1 MEVVQMI
8 LIVLIAIVSLIPS
21 VALYFWMKNKVRK
34 PEDEVFK
41 QTCRSALLN
50 GFLATLFILL
60 ISGAFAVIGGLLGI
74 KEGAS
79 LPATAYHKFIK
90 LAFAEEL
97 VKSLMLWKTL
107 KKANYAYT
115 WQDMIIFMVSV
126 SIGFEILE
134 AIVYA
139 IGEGPIP
146 ILIRGILIMHG
157 GFGFIEGWFYGKAKY
172 TKNKIYIVIGF
183 VIAWLLHGA
192 YDFGLNDQFLA
203 LNPNNAYLSVS
214 LAGFSLVLLVLLIA
228 FFVRK
233 RKPQY
238 LEPLQ

>member
-1 MEVVQMI
+1 MI
-8 LIVLIAIVSLIPS
+8 LTVLIAVASLIPS
-21 VALYFWMKNKVRK
+21 IALYFWMKNKVRK
-34 PEDEVFK
+34 PEDEAFK
-41 QTCRSALLN
+41 QTCRAALMN
-50 GFLATLFILL
+50 GFLSTVFVVLV
-60 ISGAFAVIGGLLGI
+60 SGFFAVTGGLLGI

-79 LPATAYHKFIK
+79 FAATAYHKFIK

-97 VKSLMLWKTL
+97 VKSLMLCKTL
-107 KKANYAYT
+107 KKANYNYT

-139 IGEGPIP
+139 VGEGPIP
-146 ILIRGILIMHG
+146 ILVRGILIMHG

-172 TKNKIYIVIGF
+172 TKNKIYNVIGF
-183 VIAWLLHGA
+183 VIAWILHGA
-192 YDFGLNDQFLA
+192 YDFGLNDEFLA
-203 LNPNNAYLSVS
+203 LNPNNAYLSVGI
-214 LAGFSLVLLVLLIA
+214 AGFSLVLLVLLIA
-228 FFVRK
+228 FFLRK